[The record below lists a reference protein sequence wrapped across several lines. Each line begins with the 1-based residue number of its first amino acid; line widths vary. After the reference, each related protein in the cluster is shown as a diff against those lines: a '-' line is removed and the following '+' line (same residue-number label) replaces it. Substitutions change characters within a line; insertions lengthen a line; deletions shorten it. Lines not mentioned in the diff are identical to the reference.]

1 MTDLVLTNGTI
12 YTMDPGHPVAHSIAC
27 AGGVVESL
35 DLGPPARRTIDLR
48 GKTVVP
54 GFVDAHVHLLACGKR
69 LRELD
74 LRGLRSFDELL
85 ARVVLRARDTPPGR
99 WIIGSGYDVVEP
111 PSHERL
117 SRETPDHP
125 VWLLRK
131 DAHSGMANARA
142 MALVDPGSV
151 PAGGAVDRE
160 RGLFFENAT
169 ELIGRLVPLESP
181 AAAFLAAQREAMQL
195 GITSV
200 HDASVDEE
208 YLRLLRSLE
217 DGRSLRLRVHALF
230 WHPDPKR
237 QIDFMRSTRPFPGR
251 LSVRA
256 IKLFMD
262 GSLGSR
268 TAWMRDPPGG
278 MPILSTE
285 DVVRIGQVA
294 LETEFQV
301 CTHAIGD
308 GANRAVLEAYE
319 RLGVPPE
326 ARWRIEHAQHV
337 DPEDLGRLARWIASI
352 QPSHAVADREKVEER
367 LTPRQIEGTYAWSK
381 LGRLALGSDAPVESL
396 DPRWTFYCATT
407 REGWRTQECLSPE
420 QALRGMTRDAAY
432 AGFSESGVL
441 AKGRPADMTVLSG
454 DWLKI
459 PPKEVP
465 ATEILATLMDGRVA
479 YQAKGFSG

>member
-27 AGGVVESL
+27 TEGVVESL
-35 DLGPPARRTIDLR
+35 DELPAARRTIDL
-48 GKTVVP
+48 GQKTVVP
-54 GFVDAHVHLLACGKR
+54 GLVDAHAHLLACGKR

-74 LRGLRSFDELL
+74 LRGLGSFEELL

-99 WIIGSGYDVVEP
+99 WIVGSGYDVAEP

-125 VWLLRK
+125 VWLVRK
-131 DAHSGMANARA
+131 DTHSGMANARA
-142 MALVDPGSV
+142 MALADLSQV
-151 PAGGAVDRE
+151 PPGGAVDRE

-169 ELIGRLVPLESP
+169 SLIGRLVPEEAPS
-181 AAAFLAAQREAMQL
+181 AAFLAAQREAMQL
-195 GITSV
+195 GITAV
-200 HDASVDEE
+200 HDASVDED
-208 YLRLLRSLE
+208 YLRILRSLE

-230 WHPDPKR
+230 WHPDPQR
-237 QIDFMRSTRPFPGR
+237 QIDFMRSTRPRSGR

-268 TAWMRDPPGG
+268 TAWMLDPPGG
-278 MPILSTE
+278 MPILGSE

-294 LETEFQV
+294 LETGYQV

-308 GANRAVLEAYE
+308 GANRATLDAYE

-337 DPEDLGRLARWIASI
+337 DPQDLERLGRWIASI

-407 REGWRTQECLSPE
+407 RDGWRTKECLSPE
-420 QALRGMTRDAAY
+420 HALRGMTADAAY
-432 AGFSESGVL
+432 AGFSEGGVL
-441 AKGRPADMTVLSG
+441 SKGRPADMAVLSA

-459 PPKEVP
+459 RPQEVP
-465 ATEILATLMDGRVA
+465 DTEILATLMDGRVA